1 MEEEEADEE
10 DSDEQ
15 DAESSLESVIEG
27 YPYDWNH
34 LLIFILYI
42 YYLCMKKI

>member
-1 MEEEEADEE
+1 VEEEEADEE

-27 YPYDWNH
+27 YPYD
-34 LLIFILYI
+34 
-42 YYLCMKKI
+42 